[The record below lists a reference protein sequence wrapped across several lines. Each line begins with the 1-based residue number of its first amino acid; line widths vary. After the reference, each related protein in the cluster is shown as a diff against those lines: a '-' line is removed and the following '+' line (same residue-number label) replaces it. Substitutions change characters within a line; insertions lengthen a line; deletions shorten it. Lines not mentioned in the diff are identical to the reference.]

1 MWVFRGWQ
9 GQNEVGTNLLPFDHV
24 WSTSISISVVYSYI
38 IYPPMKIH
46 QLAFKFH
53 SAWLVSVATHFGS
66 VKGLSEPGKVSLVSP
81 SHLLL
86 LHWIPVCLILIQALA
101 DYIPIFLAEPI
112 VTFIQRPLFY
122 IFSWV
127 KSPFWVVPCFPFP
140 TRLADGSGVGQLS
153 CSLADPRSWYSS
165 MVFEPLKDRET
176 MDSL

>member
-66 VKGLSEPGKVSLVSP
+66 VKGLSEPGKPPAFVALNPRMFDFDPGSCWLHSYFSCRTDSYIHSLSP
-81 SHLLL
+81 
-86 LHWIPVCLILIQALA
+86 
-101 DYIPIFLAEPI
+101 FLY
-112 VTFIQRPLFY
+112 LFMSE
-122 IFSWV
+122 I
-127 KSPFWVVPCFPFP
+127 PFWVVPCFPFP

-176 MDSL
+176 IDSL